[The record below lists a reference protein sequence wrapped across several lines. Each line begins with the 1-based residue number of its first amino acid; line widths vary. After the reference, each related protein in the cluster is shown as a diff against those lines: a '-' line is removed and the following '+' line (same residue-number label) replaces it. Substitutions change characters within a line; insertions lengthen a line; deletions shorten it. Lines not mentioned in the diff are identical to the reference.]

1 MMKLFTEKLEYNEYG
16 NGKLRALTNS
26 YLIFRQ
32 SSYLNIQKINVYYEH
47 VYNKLTALTKKF

>member
-32 SSYLNIQKINVYYEH
+32 SSYLNIQKINVYYEYA
-47 VYNKLTALTKKF
+47 YNKLTALTK

>member
-16 NGKLRALTNS
+16 KSKLRALTNS

-32 SSYLNIQKINVYYEH
+32 SSYLNIQKINVYYEYA
-47 VYNKLTALTKKF
+47 YNKLTALTK